1 MAGWFERHDLALAS
15 IFVAVGLGA
24 WLHWSITDPSFDV
37 TEAQSEWDHVL
48 GFSAL
53 VLALMGA
60 AAALGQRL
68 SSAASVR
75 RLDLTLI
82 ATGALS
88 AVTNIVEDG
97 FGVEGAFFVF
107 ILLTGIQLVALI
119 GLAIALGISVR
130 GRRRLLA
137 LTPLASATGVVV
149 YVHAGGPILLC
160 TWCAAAAYL
169 LATRGHAGS
178 APAQ

>member
-1 MAGWFERHDLALAS
+1 M
-15 IFVAVGLGA
+15 
-24 WLHWSITDPSFDV
+24 
-37 TEAQSEWDHVL
+37 L
-48 GFSAL
+48 GFSVL

-75 RLDLTLI
+75 RLDLTLS

-88 AVTNIVEDG
+88 AVTNVVEDG
-97 FGVEGAFFVF
+97 FRVGGAFLAFV
-107 ILLTGIQLVALI
+107 LLTGIQLIALI
-119 GLAIALGISVR
+119 GLAIALGIAVR
-130 GRRRLLA
+130 GQRRLLA
-137 LTPLASATGVVV
+137 LTPLASATGVIS

-169 LATRGHAGS
+169 LATRGPTGS
-178 APAQ
+178 APVQ